1 MVLVKIPSGPSV
13 VFRHFLSSPLTT
25 QRAEMRVFQTA
36 AVVLVSLASVSPA
49 PQFGGLKSLV
59 KSLTGEDKPGEV
71 NGDYEQVPY
80 TVLAKF
86 NVSV

>member
-1 MVLVKIPSGPSV
+1 MTVLQVAAVLV
-13 VFRHFLSSPLTT
+13 
-25 QRAEMRVFQTA
+25 
-36 AVVLVSLASVSPA
+36 LVASVSPA

-80 TVLAKF
+80 TVLAKY
-86 NVSV
+86 NVSVCHVDVWPGVQG

>member
-1 MVLVKIPSGPSV
+1 M
-13 VFRHFLSSPLTT
+13 VFRHFLSSTPTPQT
-25 QRAEMRVFQTA
+25 DRHREMRVFEA
-36 AVVLVSLASVSPA
+36 AVVLVSVASVSPA

-80 TVLAKF
+80 SVLAKF
-86 NVSV
+86 NVSVCLVMT